1 MKNVILFAGL
11 FLLIMTGCK
20 KDDDCDLSSERLVG
34 TYKLTGLSYKTAASP
49 TPTDIYSVSIPPCE
63 RDDLY
68 SFNANGTAIYTDAG
82 TRCVPTSTFNATWS
96 LSGNVLTFD
105 GDNYTVASFD
115 CSAMVVSINDPSTPG
130 DVYTFT
136 YVRQ

>member
-1 MKNVILFAGL
+1 MLLSATL
-11 FLLIMTGCK
+11 FLIITAGCK
-20 KDDDCDLSSERLVG
+20 KNDNCDLSHDKLVG
-34 TYKLTGLSYKTAASP
+34 TYKLTGLTYRANGSATAS
-49 TPTDIYSVSIPPCE
+49 DVFNLYVPPCE

-68 SFNANGTAIYTDAG
+68 TFNANGTAVYTDAG
-82 TRCVPTSTFNATWS
+82 TVCVPSSNFNATWS

-115 CSAMVVSINDPSTPG
+115 CSAMVVTINDPTTPG